1 METELTRLK
10 TIELAAIRASME
22 LIDNNKMDAT
32 VAAEFVKLLM
42 KQIDKIENEELIY
55 RKHLND
61 LSNHYRRNK
70 ENGMDF

>member
-1 METELTRLK
+1 METELTRLA

-22 LIDNNKMDAT
+22 LIGDNKIDAT

-55 RKHLND
+55 REHISNLNT
-61 LSNHYRRNK
+61 HYERANTERK
-70 ENGMDF
+70 D